1 MLSAFLKRVLSGYDE
16 SHYRI
21 APGDYAGISQ
31 ANASMEEMTRLDL
44 RSPSASYRKI
54 SSVIQAAAIDIPYE
68 GIVIDLCCGTGYVAR
83 SLLSTQK
90 VRDIIG
96 IDLSRG
102 QLSLLKQAAEQDV
115 DMRGRLP
122 VVQSD
127 TLQLPLADGGVDM
140 VIGNSFLHH
149 LPDVGAALTEI
160 RRVIKPGGQF
170 VVLHEPS
177 LTATFF
183 ESFPWSVFKDIH
195 VENYTDLW
203 QFDASELHRMLEEA
217 GFSDIKIL
225 KTGVL
230 ANVLLGTFSI
240 LVNKFWP
247 RWDKAQLVLEY
258 LKGSLA
264 AFEYRFSW
272 SNAPSLLIQATVD
285 SKSNR
290 Y

>member
-1 MLSAFLKRVLSGYDE
+1 MLSPFLKQVLTGYDE

-21 APGDYAGISQ
+21 APNDYTDVLQ
-31 ANASMEEMTRLDL
+31 ANSSMEEIERLDL
-44 RSPSASYRKI
+44 RIPFASRRKI
-54 SSVIQAAAIDIPYE
+54 ALALNAAAVSIPHD
-68 GIVIDLCCGTGYVAR
+68 GIVVDLCCGTGYVAR
-83 SLLSTQK
+83 SLLTTYPGK
-90 VRDIIG
+90 VIG

-102 QLSLLKQAAEQDV
+102 QLRLLKHMANEHPDI
-115 DMRGRLP
+115 RGRLTL
-122 VVQSD
+122 VQAD
-127 TLQLPLADGGVDM
+127 TLRLPLSDGCVDLI
-140 VIGNSFLHH
+140 IGNSFLHH
-149 LPDVGAALTEI
+149 LPDVRAALAEI
-160 RRVIKPGGQF
+160 GRVIKPGGQF

-203 QFDASELHRMLEEA
+203 QFDPSELHRMLEEA
-217 GFSDIKIL
+217 GFSEIRIL

-247 RWDKAQLVLEY
+247 RWDAAQLVLEY

-264 AFEYRFSW
+264 AFEYRYSW
-272 SNAPSLLIQATVD
+272 SNAPSLLVQAARPHNARTEA
-285 SKSNR
+285 
-290 Y
+290 